1 MTVSAPQRGGD
12 GWLGGVGSIVAVEL
26 FALLVVLFLL
36 FVVLPIGVGVTLL
49 LVGTRSMKRA
59 NRVAPNVPSQVP
71 NLWRW
76 SMGYGARLHRRL
88 QRVAGL
94 ARSAR
99 AAAGAGGVGIGDLAS
114 DLERQACAID
124 DQVALG
130 RHLPT
135 GQRVRRFFELERAV
149 SELEQMA
156 MRITI
161 LAGQVSSGADDR
173 AVPLG
178 ERIRHLEEAVA
189 EVRTIEAEALGE
201 ARALGEGTWLP
212 PARPVARPTPEP
224 VRRPRP

>member
-1 MTVSAPQRGGD
+1 M
-12 GWLGGVGSIVAVEL
+12 GSILSVEL
-26 FALLVVLFLL
+26 VFLL
-36 FVVLPIGVGVTLL
+36 GLLFVIFVVLPIGVFLTLV
-49 LVGTRSMKRA
+49 LVGTRSFKRA

-99 AAAGAGGVGIGDLAS
+99 AAAGAGGVGIGDLAA

-124 DQVALG
+124 DQIALA

-135 GQRVRRFFELERAV
+135 SQRIRRFFELERAV
-149 SELEQMA
+149 AELEQLA
-156 MRITI
+156 MRITT
-161 LAGQVSSGADDR
+161 LAGQVASGVEER

-178 ERIRHLEEAVA
+178 ERVRHLEEAVA
-189 EVRTIEAEALGE
+189 VVRSIEAEALGE
-201 ARALGEGTWLP
+201 ARALGQGAWLP
-212 PARPVARPTPEP
+212 PARPVAQPVREP
-224 VRRPRP
+224 VRRPR